1 MAYCSN
7 CGNQL
12 PDEGNVCSN
21 CDAEYII
28 NLQQLPQNVVIV
40 QSTKKKIGYFDLW
53 ARTIIV
59 AISYGLMSN
68 NVCGSSLSP
77 FYSECAY
84 WKGFNWGFGAFGVIA
99 IISGL
104 VGKTE

>member
-21 CDAEYII
+21 CNADYII

-53 ARTIIV
+53 VGTIIV

-77 FYSECAY
+77 FFSDCGY
-84 WKGFNWGFGAFGVIA
+84 WKAFNWALEHWA
-99 IISGL
+99 LLLLSL
-104 VGKTE
+104 V

>member
-21 CDAEYII
+21 CNAEYII

-53 ARTIIV
+53 VGTITVVIV
-59 AISYGLMSN
+59 AIPYGLMSN

-77 FYSECAY
+77 FFQIVVIG
-84 WKGFNWGFGAFGVIA
+84 KRLIGALEHWA
-99 IISGL
+99 LLLLSL
-104 VGKTE
+104 V